1 MLWNEWSL
9 LALGTDLRSYHR
21 SHVLPILALLAPCRV
36 LFPEM
41 KQAATFQA
49 LLATEVDAMSQVPR
63 EYAVGTLRL
72 STGRH
77 TVTQDIVKAVELIA
91 RSARQQGVPVL

>member
-21 SHVLPILALLAPCRV
+21 SHVMPILALLAPCRV

-41 KQAATFQA
+41 KQAAA
-49 LLATEVDAMSQVPR
+49 LLATEVDAMLQVPS

-77 TVTQDIVKAVELIA
+77 TVTQDIVKAVDLIA
-91 RSARQQGVPVL
+91 RCARQQGVPVL